1 MANDPSASFFTRGLP
16 IEVFGADLDGRQF
29 LEQTRTLT
37 ITRDGA
43 TIPLANKLAP
53 ESELI
58 VRNPVTNEEADARVV
73 DLIQDA
79 ASLHV
84 YGIAFT
90 NPSLNLWQVEFPEV
104 QSQKTTTLK
113 CSRCHAVEAI
123 LLGEIQMEIVESK
136 QELRR
141 HCECSNSWTIWKR
154 TDQRVTERRATE
166 RGIKDRRRKISPIE
180 EPTTPALQERR
191 REKRT
196 AMKAAACIR
205 CCDGEVVV
213 ECEDVSRGGFRF
225 KSLKAYP
232 VGTRIEAAIP
242 YAKSSVNIFV
252 NTQIVYQQKL
262 SGGFYRH
269 GVAYVKSVKKPDSKS

>member
-1 MANDPSASFFTRGLP
+1 MANDPSASSVAGELP
-16 IEVFGADLDGRQF
+16 IEVFGADLGGRQF
-29 LEQTRTLT
+29 VEQTRTLA

-58 VRNPVTNEEADARVV
+58 IRNPLTNEEADARVV

-79 ASLHV
+79 ASLYV

-90 NPSLNLWQVEFPEV
+90 NPSVNLWQVDFPEA

-113 CSRCHAVEAI
+113 CSRCRAVEAV
-123 LLGEIQMEIVESK
+123 LLGEIQMKIVESR

-141 HCECSNSWTIWKR
+141 HCACSNSWTIWKR
-154 TDQRVTERRATE
+154 TDESVTERRVTERGTR
-166 RGIKDRRRKISPIE
+166 DRRQISLTE
-180 EPTTPALQERR
+180 EPTTPDPQERR
-191 REKRT
+191 RERRT
-196 AMKAAACIR
+196 AMKAAACLR
-205 CCDGEVVV
+205 CADGEVVV

-225 KSLKAYP
+225 KSRKAYP
-232 VGTRIEAAIP
+232 IGTRIEAAVP
-242 YAKSSVNIFV
+242 YSKSSVNIFV
-252 NTQIVYQQKL
+252 TTQIVYQQAL

-269 GVAYVKSVKKPDSKS
+269 GAAYVKSVKKPDSK